1 MTGAIGSVVMGL
13 VLELSGPNTGI
24 SYLSGDPVNA

>member
-1 MTGAIGSVVMGL
+1 MTGAIGSVLMGL

-24 SYLSGDPVNA
+24 TYLSGEKPR